1 MTQNSC
7 FKQILRDPTKPNGK
21 GNYWTV
27 VVDEIPGEM
36 YKRQNTSVAYQAPEG
51 KTYVSDLRD
60 VYDFHFGQSKV
71 VKNSSEGNLMAL
83 FETTILQNIETST
96 SISSPEIGGITGPVT
111 GYPAGIGGPMTS
123 SPPNGSGLGHHQQFH
138 PPPFNPHSRN
148 LQHLVNPNAHHN
160 NQFNLFESQNPYGMH
175 AAIHYGMMQ
184 THQQHYNPLN
194 PSSAALYH
202 CHNFGSNTFN
212 DIRNHFNPQI
222 ATHHNQSTSNSLPH
236 SPSTASSPHS
246 SLNLDM
252 DFSFDKSNHTKST
265 NQSPILQPEKSTP
278 NSPPETPK
286 SSPIRSEPEPAA
298 VMEYLPQS
306 TKAQLK
312 RKRTGSELE
321 LAEAMRKIKKSRIEL
336 QKIEKKS
343 NFHNLRNLDSQPAP
357 NQTVTISESDPA
369 GPFAKARF
377 ATTTPPKPSPPLPT
391 PPPMPGHMKH
401 SIRNILNLDELD
413 NDTPPPTLDPEQNP
427 AQLKNSDVFVKG
439 QISQKG
445 THMTQKGHMTQLT
458 HRQYFNPFNPSSA
471 IHYHLPKF

>member
-1 MTQNSC
+1 
-7 FKQILRDPTKPNGK
+7 
-21 GNYWTV
+21 
-27 VVDEIPGEM
+27 M

-71 VKNSSEGNLMAL
+71 VKNSSDGNLMAL
-83 FETTILQNIETST
+83 FETTILQNIDAS
-96 SISSPEIGGITGPVT
+96 SSSSPEIGGITGPVSGYGASVVT
-111 GYPAGIGGPMTS
+111 GSGHPMTS
-123 SPPNGSGLGHHQQFH
+123 SPPNGHMAHQQYH
-138 PPPFNPHSRN
+138 PPAFNPHRN
-148 LQHLVNPNAHHN
+148 LQQLVHPHN
-160 NQFNLFESQNPYGMH
+160 NQFNLFESQNPYGM
-175 AAIHYGMMQ
+175 AAIHYGMMATQ
-184 THQQHYNPLN
+184 NQQHYNPLN
-194 PSSAALYH
+194 PALYH
-202 CHNFGSNTFN
+202 CHNFGNNTFN
-212 DIRNHFNPQI
+212 DIRNHFATNPQI

-252 DFSFDKSNHTKST
+252 DFSFDKSNHSNRTKSST
-265 NQSPILQPEKSTP
+265 SPENSIKTLSNSP

-286 SSPIRSEPEPAA
+286 SSPIRSDPEPAA

-336 QKIEKKS
+336 QKMEKKS

-369 GPFAKARF
+369 GPFAKNRF
-377 ATTTPPKPSPPLPT
+377 STTPPKPSL
-391 PPPMPGHMKH
+391 PPPPIAAPSSGQMKH

-413 NDTPPPTLDPEQNP
+413 NDIPPPTLDPETNP

-439 QISQKG
+439 QI
-445 THMTQKGHMTQLT
+445 TQKGPQMT

>member
-1 MTQNSC
+1 
-7 FKQILRDPTKPNGK
+7 
-21 GNYWTV
+21 
-27 VVDEIPGEM
+27 M

-71 VKNSSEGNLMAL
+71 VKNNTSDGNLMAL
-83 FETTILQNIETST
+83 FETTILQNIDS
-96 SISSPEIGGITGPVT
+96 SSSSPEIGIPGHGITGI
-111 GYPAGIGGPMTS
+111 GIGGISTIGGGPVTS
-123 SPPNGSGLGHHQQFH
+123 SPPMTSHQQYH
-138 PPPFNPHSRN
+138 PPPFNPHRN
-148 LQHLVNPNAHHN
+148 LQQLVHPNHPMGHQ
-160 NQFNLFESQNPYGMH
+160 QFNLFESQNPYGM
-175 AAIHYGMMQ
+175 AAIHYGMMATQ
-184 THQQHYNPLN
+184 NQQHYPGLNPL
-194 PSSAALYH
+194 SYH

-252 DFSFDKSNHTKST
+252 DGFSSSFDKSNHTKST
-265 NQSPILQPEKSTP
+265 HTTSPVLPPIQSPIQPVATQIQPEKTP
-278 NSPPETPK
+278 NSPTETPK
-286 SSPIRSEPEPAA
+286 SSPIRSDPEPAA

-336 QKIEKKS
+336 QKMEKKS

-369 GPFAKARF
+369 GPFAKRF
-377 ATTTPPKPSPPLPT
+377 ANSTPPKPSPP
-391 PPPMPGHMKH
+391 PPPPSNRPMVMKH

-413 NDTPPPTLDPEQNP
+413 NDTPPPTLDPETNP

-439 QISQKG
+439 QIPQ
-445 THMTQKGHMTQLT
+445 
-458 HRQYFNPFNPSSA
+458 RQYFNPFNPSSA